1 MTLKLAARALYTK
14 CNFVCP
20 FVLCDILPH
29 YSTLLILHGVQIASR
44 AEEEERLALLE
55 EEARRA
61 KLAADMSETGMSSQE
76 RDKINKLVE
85 EVGAFK

>member
-1 MTLKLAARALYTK
+1 MQFCLS
-14 CNFVCP
+14 FCP
-20 FVLCDILPH
+20 FWYTATSL
-29 YSTLLILHGVQIASR
+29 TLNGVQIASR

>member
-1 MTLKLAARALYTK
+1 MSR
-14 CNFVCP
+14 N
-20 FVLCDILPH
+20 
-29 YSTLLILHGVQIASR
+29 GVQIASR

-61 KLAADMSETGMSSQE
+61 KLAADMSDTGMSSQE

-85 EVGAFK
+85 EVGHLNYFNNYTLALCPH

>member
-1 MTLKLAARALYTK
+1 MQFCMSFCLSA
-14 CNFVCP
+14 
-20 FVLCDILPH
+20 
-29 YSTLLILHGVQIASR
+29 TLLTLNGVQIASR